1 MIAPPEE
8 RAMAA
13 GGSREVRAVRRAS
26 AVREAA
32 LVAGVLLAACG
43 GGPRLSNLRCRAT
56 PCQSPEQPF
65 TLRLSVDF
73 SDGTGSLG
81 KGALELR
88 VDGSTQ
94 SAVSLA
100 DLFSAQHLDPAAT
113 HGTLLID
120 QDVVLDRVGQNQ
132 SFAASVVAHNGQ
144 GQKSNEPTLSF
155 KLTLGGP

>member
-1 MIAPPEE
+1 MAVGRSTGVRTGRWP
-8 RAMAA
+8 RAQE
-13 GGSREVRAVRRAS
+13 GFAV
-26 AVREAA
+26 A
-32 LVAGVLLAACG
+32 LALLLAGCG
-43 GGPRLSNLRCRAT
+43 GGPQLSNLRCRAT

-73 SDGTGSLG
+73 SDGTGTLA